1 MNIIN
6 FKASLIAIALAAV
19 LAGCSS
25 GSSDSGGTGGTGVT
39 TGTVTATSNVGPGV
53 EVNGVTFNESN
64 ATVIINDSTEPG
76 EHGGIKVGMTVKI
89 RGSQNGTTGRA
100 TDIEAEHAVE
110 GFVESNDGVDTLVV
124 LGQTVQVS
132 GQTLYEGGTFV
143 SLAPGTKIEVYG
155 LRDENN
161 VIRATLIEVKTDD
174 NDFEEE
180 LRGVISNLNTGAG
193 TFELNGVIVSYD
205 NISTTFDD
213 GSITDLADGLTVE
226 VHFDTAISGFLATE
240 IEFEDVEDS
249 EFQTGEDSE
258 LEIEGYV
265 TAVNSGALTF
275 QIGSQT
281 VQTNA
286 GTTYNDANTFSN
298 ILVGERV
305 QVQGVISGGNLVA
318 EEIDIQ

>member
-6 FKASLIAIALAAV
+6 FKASLIAVLLAAA
-19 LAGCSS
+19 LAGCSN

-53 EVNGVTFNESN
+53 VVNGVTFNESN

-124 LGQTVQVS
+124 LGQTVKVS

-143 SLAPGTKIEVYG
+143 SLAPGTMVEVYG
-155 LRDENN
+155 LRDETN
-161 VIRATLIEVKTDD
+161 VIRATLIEVEAES
-174 NDFEEE
+174 DFEEE
-180 LRGVISNLNTGAG
+180 LRGAITSLDTVAR
-193 TFELNGVIVSYD
+193 TFVLNGVIVSYD
-205 NISTTFDD
+205 NDTTFDD
-213 GSITDLADGLTVE
+213 GSITDLAEGLTVE

-240 IEFEDVEDS
+240 IEFEDIEDS
-249 EFQTGEDSE
+249 EFQTGEGSE
-258 LEIEGYV
+258 FEIEGYV
-265 TAVNSGALTF
+265 TSVGTTTF
-275 QIGSQT
+275 AIGSQT
-281 VQTNA
+281 FQTNVD
-286 GTTYNDANTFSN
+286 TTYNDANTFSD
-298 ILVGERV
+298 IVVGARV

-318 EEIDIQ
+318 EEVDIQ